1 MASSNTPRMGET
13 QRMRLRLF
21 PRNAAGALVYQPG
34 STSVAIDLSDQ
45 LVTAEVTEGADYA
58 ELRNADGTRLA
69 PGGVVAPNR
78 YGEVWLVGKSV
89 RQQQQVRVKMTVSG
103 SKTIAG
109 GVSASKLLLVDDT
122 VPDPVEV
129 DPDLDPI
136 AAVDISV
143 SGPANVPDG
152 WLR

>member
-1 MASSNTPRMGET
+1 MASSNTPRLGET
-13 QRMRLRLF
+13 QRMRLRIF
-21 PRNAAGALVYQPG
+21 PRNAAGGLVYQPG
-34 STSVAIDLSDQ
+34 STSVALDLSDQ
-45 LVTAEVTEGADYA
+45 MVTAEVVEGAEFA

-69 PGGVVAPNR
+69 PGGVVTPNR
-78 YGEVWLVGKSV
+78 YGEVWLVGKRV
-89 RQQQQVRVKMTVSG
+89 NQQQQVRVKMTISG
-103 SKTIAG
+103 SKTVAG
-109 GVSASKLLLVDDT
+109 GVSNTKLILVDDT

-129 DPDLDPI
+129 DHDLDPI